1 MKQRGFLRTAL
12 KRSALLTAANW
23 PVVLIQFAAE
33 STFKLFLAVP
43 IVSGLF
49 LVTLLLGRDVWELL
63 NGDMRDTVTGIG
75 SALMSQPIAFVSF
88 VFAFAVVL
96 LGGSALMFLVKGGT
110 VWVLA
115 EANRTAG
122 PIENPPLRLAAFQAA
137 SRFSIENYMSGA
149 ARLSR
154 RYLTLGFLLVGVYLV
169 SAAVYLVVV
178 FGGYRW
184 IANPT
189 LLVAWTLV
197 AALLSTA
204 LVVWITLV
212 NLLYLLTQIIIAVS
226 DRGVRWSLK
235 EVFRFLRVE
244 MWDVIGV
251 FGVILLLVV
260 LATVASIGA
269 TAGLGL
275 IAVVPVATLI
285 VLPLQLGAW
294 LLRNLVFQYLGL
306 AALTAYLHLYEP
318 SPATA
323 AGPHASVP
331 WPSAGAPRH
340 HASSRLPADRFR
352 RAAPHS

>member
-1 MKQRGFLRTAL
+1 MKQKGFLKTAL

-43 IVSGLF
+43 VVAGLF
-49 LVTLLLGRDVWELL
+49 LVTALLGRDAWDLL
-63 NGDMRDTVTGIG
+63 NGDLRDIITGIG
-75 SALMSQPIAFVSF
+75 AALSAQPIAFISF
-88 VFAFAVVL
+88 FFAFAVVL
-96 LGGSALMFLVKGGT
+96 LGGSALMFMVKGGT

-115 EANRTAG
+115 DANRTG
-122 PIENPPLRLAAFQAA
+122 GRIERPPLRLAAFKSA

-154 RYLTLGFLLVGVYLV
+154 RYLTLGFDLVGVYFV
-169 SAAVYLVVV
+169 SAVVYLVVV

-184 IANPT
+184 LGNPT

-197 AALLSTA
+197 AAFLSTA
-204 LVVWITLV
+204 LVVWITVV

-226 DRGVRWSLK
+226 GKGVGWSLR
-235 EVFRFLRVE
+235 EVFRFLKAE
-244 MWDVIGV
+244 MWDVIAV

-260 LATVASIGA
+260 VATVASIGA

-275 IAVVPVATLI
+275 IAFMPVATLI
-285 VLPLQLGAW
+285 LLPLQLGAW

-306 AALTAYLHLYEP
+306 TALAAYLHLYEP
-318 SPATA
+318 GQRTA
-323 AGPHASVP
+323 A
-331 WPSAGAPRH
+331 
-340 HASSRLPADRFR
+340 ADL
-352 RAAPHS
+352 RADARDGRWRGLSAPHS